1 MVCRSVPS
9 VHMLIGLGCTGE
21 MQEHCS
27 EKIILIG
34 KEKSS
39 LKMEDILVHI
49 ISQIRLRKVCV
60 TDVGM

>member
-1 MVCRSVPS
+1 
-9 VHMLIGLGCTGE
+9 MLIGLGCTGE